1 MPKAVIIVE
10 VSENTHI
17 LLDVFAQKKM

>member
-1 MPKAVIIVE
+1 VPKAVIIVE